1 MSIAAQLDA
10 LMSKGGGGTI
20 SREMSRRGLTLAK
33 VTNIKDEENLNRIKC
48 LPIGAPDDEETDWC
62 YVMTPMGG
70 KERGLFLFPQ
80 VDDLVVLAWLDDDPF
95 RPLVLGG
102 FWNNETAPPFKI
114 QDGKAEDYCLKTPKK
129 IEIVLHDEDSKQKLT
144 VTMPSGATMVMD
156 DENKKITIQDKDGN
170 NSLNMDL
177 EGGNIELK
185 AKSKITLS
193 AGKTT
198 ITLEE
203 GGNITSEGN
212 GDISQKAKGKIAM
225 EGANVEGKAN
235 SSLSLKGA
243 SLDIKSDASLNLK
256 GASLDIKADAS
267 LNLKGA
273 TADIKA
279 DATLNLQGSASAKLN
294 SSGITEVK
302 GSLLK
307 LN

>member
-1 MSIAAQLDA
+1 MSIAEQLDA
-10 LMSKGGGGTI
+10 LMGKAGGTI
-20 SREMSRRGLTLAK
+20 GREMSRYGLTLAK
-33 VTNIKDEENLNRIKC
+33 VTNIKDEESLNRIKC

-80 VDDLVVLAWLDDDPF
+80 VDDLVVLAWLDDDPH

-156 DENKKITIQDKDGN
+156 DENKKISIQDKDGN

-235 SSLSLKGA
+235 SSLSLKAA
-243 SLDIKSDASLNLK
+243 SADIKADSSLNLK
-256 GASLDIKADAS
+256 AASTDIKADAS
-267 LNLKGA
+267 LKLKGA
-273 TADIKA
+273 TAEMKA
-279 DATLNLQGSASAKLN
+279 DAKLTLDGAASTTVS
-294 SSGITEVK
+294 SSGIMEVK
-302 GSLLK
+302 GSLVK
-307 LN
+307 IN

>member
-1 MSIAAQLDA
+1 MSIAEQLDA
-10 LMSKGGGGTI
+10 LMGKAGGTI
-20 SREMSRRGLTLAK
+20 GREMSRYGLTLAK
-33 VTNIKDEENLNRIKC
+33 VTNIKDEESLNRIKC

-80 VDDLVVLAWLDDDPF
+80 VDDLVVLAWLDDDPH

-156 DENKKITIQDKDGN
+156 DEGKKITVQDKNGD

-185 AKSKITLS
+185 AKTKLTLS

-198 ITLEE
+198 ITLEQ
-203 GGNITSEGN
+203 GGNISMEGN
-212 GDISQKAKGKIAM
+212 GDISQKAKGKVAL
-225 EGANVEGKAN
+225 EGSNVEGKATGT
-235 SSLSLKGA
+235 LSLKG
-243 SLDIKSDASLNLK
+243 SSTEIKSDASLNLK
-256 GASLDIKADAS
+256 A
-267 LNLKGA
+267 A

-279 DATLNLQGSASAKLN
+279 DATLNLKGATAELKADATLMLSAS
-294 SSGITEVK
+294 GPTQVK
-302 GSLLK
+302 GAIVK
-307 LN
+307 IN

>member
-1 MSIAAQLDA
+1 M
-10 LMSKGGGGTI
+10 
-20 SREMSRRGLTLAK
+20 AK
-33 VTNIKDEENLNRIKC
+33 VINIKDDEGLNRIKC

-80 VDDLVVLAWLDDDPF
+80 VDDLVVLAWLDDDPH
-95 RPLVLGG
+95 RPLALGG
-102 FWNNETAPPFKI
+102 FWNSETAPPFKV

-156 DENKKITIQDKDGN
+156 DEGKKITVQDKNGD

-185 AKSKITLS
+185 AKTKLTLS

-198 ITLEE
+198 VTLEQ
-203 GGNITSEGN
+203 GGNITMEGN
-212 GDISQKAKGKIAM
+212 GNISQKAKGKVAL
-225 EGANVEGKAN
+225 EGANVEGKATG
-235 SSLSLKGA
+235 SLSLKGSTA
-243 SLDIKSDASLNLK
+243 EL
-256 GASLDIKADAS
+256 KADAS

-273 TADIKA
+273 TTEVKA
-279 DATLNLQGSASAKLN
+279 DASLTLN
-294 SSGITEVK
+294 SSGATQVK
-302 GSLLK
+302 GAILK